1 MNPQDAGFAS
11 RAELDGDVAK
21 NEVMLPAAEM
31 HDRLRSLRQKLM
43 ASYQLNQSL
52 KQQAAANEK
61 MIEQLRMYVAAANNA
76 SAQGHPETAF
86 SLLAG
91 TKDMQD
97 AAGYAASQISMIKDL
112 VKQVQPRHE
121 TLLAH
126 IRSEAGNN
134 GDDGP
139 STDSERKQY
148 IEKMTRKHM
157 ESTRGLRLNARGEII
172 GGDVD
177 LGEKKSAE
185 EIQRLEEVAGKL
197 GKREE

>member
-1 MNPQDAGFAS
+1 
-11 RAELDGDVAK
+11 
-21 NEVMLPAAEM
+21 
-31 HDRLRSLRQKLM
+31 M

-61 MIEQLRMYVAAANNA
+61 MIEQLRRYVAAADNT
-76 SAQGHPETAF
+76 SAPGHPEPAF

-112 VKQVQPRHE
+112 VRQVQPRHE

-126 IRSEAGNN
+126 IRSETGDN
-134 GDDGP
+134 GDDGL
-139 STDSERKQY
+139 STDNERKQY

-185 EIQRLEEVAGKL
+185 EVQRLEEVVGKL